1 MSNEMLARVS
11 VNTLN
16 RERRQ
21 PLILLL
27 DASGS
32 MADKLG
38 EVERGLAA
46 LRASIVEDT
55 LARSR
60 VEIALVTFGE
70 AVVLHGDFV
79 EATRFSAPPPF
90 AAGATPMAE
99 ALLFALDA
107 AREKRAACRAAGID
121 CFAPWIFLVTDGE
134 PTDLA
139 RWTEAVGAVR
149 AAEQAKSAAVF
160 AVGTRH
166 ANFERLRQISPT
178 RTIQLRDGGW
188 QTMFRWLSTSLKA
201 KSRSR
206 PGDEVPLEDPRKP
219 DGWALAP

>member
-11 VNTLN
+11 VNILN

-32 MADKLG
+32 MVDKLG

-46 LRASIVEDT
+46 FRASILEDT

-60 VEIALVTFGE
+60 VEVALITFGE
-70 AVVLHGDFV
+70 AVVMHGEFV

-90 AAGATPMAE
+90 AAGATPMAA

-134 PTDLA
+134 PTDLP
-139 RWTEAVGAVR
+139 RWSEAVAAVR
-149 AAEQAKSAAVF
+149 DAEETKSAAIF
-160 AVGTRH
+160 AIGTRD
-166 ANFERLRQISPT
+166 ANFERLRQISPG
-178 RTIQLRDGGW
+178 RTIKLRDGGW
-188 QTMFRWLSTSLKA
+188 PTMFRWLSTSLKA

-206 PGDEVPLEDPRKP
+206 PGDEVLLDDPRKP